1 MTLSERIR
9 FFMKKKTKEEK
20 TITQAELAA
29 KLGIAPASVNK
40 WLSGGTPSVDKLP
53 VLCELLGITPN
64 ELFGYEQEEFPQEA
78 VDLYK
83 AFQKYPEYKP
93 AISKLLDMIVSDME
107 NK

>member
-53 VLCELLGITPN
+53 ALCELLGITPN
-64 ELFGYEQEEFPQEA
+64 ELFGYKEEDFPQEA